1 MLGNRENS
9 KTGRLDIRAKFNNGE
24 DCNIELQV
32 LPYAFMPD
40 RMLDYWAVMYGN
52 KINRG
57 QGYNVLK
64 PSISILVADYNLEQT
79 KNIPKYHTIW
89 HLREKDYQNTIITKN
104 IEMHILEIPKIKD
117 SEIIQDE
124 LVQWLRFIENPGN
137 EEVEKFMEENKFL
150 KQAKEELAYLSGD
163 PDFQRLV
170 ESRAGMLM
178 DIDCYKE
185 QCRQEAL
192 IEGRAEGHAK
202 GHAEGRAEGKNEKAK
217 EIAKKLLE
225 LKIPI
230 DQIIIATGLSKKE
243 IEKL

>member
-1 MLGNRENS
+1 
-9 KTGRLDIRAKFNNGE
+9 
-24 DCNIELQV
+24 
-32 LPYAFMPD
+32 
-40 RMLDYWAVMYGN
+40 
-52 KINRG
+52 
-57 QGYNVLK
+57 
-64 PSISILVADYNLEQT
+64 
-79 KNIPKYHTIW
+79 
-89 HLREKDYQNTIITKN
+89 
-104 IEMHILEIPKIKD
+104 
-117 SEIIQDE
+117 
-124 LVQWLRFIENPGN
+124 
-137 EEVEKFMEENKFL
+137 MEENKFL

-230 DQIIIATGLSKKE
+230 AQIITATGLSKKE

>member
-1 MLGNRENS
+1 M
-9 KTGRLDIRAKFNNGE
+9 K
-24 DCNIELQV
+24 
-32 LPYAFMPD
+32 
-40 RMLDYWAVMYGN
+40 
-52 KINRG
+52 
-57 QGYNVLK
+57 
-64 PSISILVADYNLEQT
+64 
-79 KNIPKYHTIW
+79 
-89 HLREKDYQNTIITKN
+89 
-104 IEMHILEIPKIKD
+104 
-117 SEIIQDE
+117 
-124 LVQWLRFIENPGN
+124 
-137 EEVEKFMEENKFL
+137 ENKFL

-192 IEGRAEGHAK
+192 IEGRAEG
-202 GHAEGRAEGKNEKAK
+202 RAESKNEKAK

-230 DQIIIATGLSKKE
+230 AQIITATGLSKKE

>member
-1 MLGNRENS
+1 
-9 KTGRLDIRAKFNNGE
+9 
-24 DCNIELQV
+24 
-32 LPYAFMPD
+32 
-40 RMLDYWAVMYGN
+40 
-52 KINRG
+52 
-57 QGYNVLK
+57 
-64 PSISILVADYNLEQT
+64 
-79 KNIPKYHTIW
+79 
-89 HLREKDYQNTIITKN
+89 
-104 IEMHILEIPKIKD
+104 
-117 SEIIQDE
+117 
-124 LVQWLRFIENPGN
+124 
-137 EEVEKFMEENKFL
+137 MEENKFL

-192 IEGRAEGHAK
+192 IEGRAES
-202 GHAEGRAEGKNEKAK
+202 KNEKAK

-230 DQIIIATGLSKKE
+230 AQIITATGLSKKE